1 MTLKEVVQSVT
12 KKAIPEQ
19 QKYIILELI
28 VNDSESQE
36 EVEIPYLRFK
46 LY

>member
-1 MTLKEVVQSVT
+1 MTLKQVVESVT
-12 KKAIPEQ
+12 KKTIPPEQ
-19 QKYIILELI
+19 KYVILELI
-28 VNDSESQE
+28 VNDSETQD